1 MAIDPVIELVETMRS
16 LDPGMDASR
25 WQGLGAQA
33 QSDYLERMTR
43 VKCLYAALL
52 DAVPTSVL
60 GAGEL
65 LRLAARRLP
74 FAHARCAARL
84 HRIADRL
91 CEGRRRHDDLVW
103 LRGFADGLAGAGAAD
118 ERLARMLRH
127 AIAGAA
133 RPVLVWR
140 AVAHAGRQG
149 GRRERA

>member
-1 MAIDPVIELVETMRS
+1 MAIDPVIELVETMRG
-16 LDPGMDASR
+16 LDGGMDAGR
-25 WQGLGAQA
+25 WRAMGGEAQA
-33 QSDYLERMTR
+33 DYLEKLAQ

-52 DAVPTSVL
+52 EAVPTSVV

-84 HRIADRL
+84 HRIADLL

-103 LRGFADGLAGAGAAD
+103 LRGFAEGLGAAEPVD
-118 ERLARMLRH
+118 RSLVAMLHH

-140 AVAHAGRQG
+140 AVVPHSDLRL
-149 GRRERA
+149 RERA